1 MIVMKLAIL
10 MAANE
15 DFPERQLVKACKIA
29 RLMSVSLTGIAS
41 SQASIEFLPVG
52 DSGYLATPD
61 SMVEIAEQNLERCVA
76 QFRSTCATEGVTQE
90 WLGTF
95 GYMHHE
101 WKGLSPY
108 FDLAITTGSL
118 SAPELA
124 GIGISA
130 TLQLTED
137 ARIDRFDGRCVIA
150 WDGSVQAG
158 RAVRA
163 ALPLMPRF
171 QEVDVITVD
180 PRTRSVPTDIAG
192 YLAANGITANVL
204 SLASSGETPA
214 GLIMDEARSSDLL
227 VMGAYGFPAVLEKWF
242 GGVTETMRTGCNTP
256 VLFAH

>member
-1 MIVMKLAIL
+1 MKLAIL

-15 DFPERQLVKACKIA
+15 DFPEKQLVNACKIA
-29 RLMSVSLTGIAS
+29 RLMSVPLTGIAS
-41 SQASIEFLPVG
+41 SEASIEFQPIG
-52 DSGYLATPD
+52 DGGYLAALDT
-61 SMVEIAEQNLERCVA
+61 VAEIAEQNLKRYIA
-76 QFRSTCATEGVTQE
+76 QFRSTCAAEGVAQE
-90 WLGTF
+90 WLGTH

-124 GIGISA
+124 GVGISA
-130 TLQLTED
+130 TLQVTEN

-150 WDGSVQAG
+150 WDGSAQAG

-163 ALPLMPRF
+163 ALPLLPRF
-171 QEVDVITVD
+171 EEVDVIMVD
-180 PRTRSVPTDIAG
+180 PKTRTLPTDIAG

-204 SLASSGETPA
+204 NLASSGETA
-214 GLIMDEARSSDLL
+214 ARLIMDEARNSDLL
-227 VMGAYGFPAVLEKWF
+227 VMGAYGFSAMLEKWF
-242 GGVTETMRTGCNTP
+242 GGVTETMRTGCDTP